1 MAEQRQTGQLK
12 FFDKDRG
19 FGFIVS
25 LDDKKEYFVHFTA
38 IKPTTQC
45 WNVLYKGEYVE
56 FSVTDGNKGPQ
67 AIDVTG
73 VKGGS
78 LLCEHEFEYRR
89 RRYQK
94 KKQGKDDNEGQVES
108 FAQDQVA
115 TEE

>member
-1 MAEQRQTGQLK
+1 MAERFNGQIK

-19 FGFIVS
+19 FGFIVNLTDS
-25 LDDKKEYFVHFTA
+25 KEYFVHFTA

-56 FSVTDGNKGPQ
+56 FSIVDGNKGQQ
-67 AIDVTG
+67 ASEVTG
-73 VKGGS
+73 IGGGS

-94 KKQGKDDNEGQVES
+94 RKKEKTKEEEKKNE
-108 FAQDQVA
+108 
-115 TEE
+115 